1 MPTYEYR
8 CRDCHNMW
16 EELQSIKVEPTQKCP
31 ACGKDSAERIISTIA
46 KNNLSGGEFQKPAEF
61 QNVSSESD
69 VNALGGVNKP
79 VSASDTR
86 NQTTENV
93 RNLQNRFADKS
104 ENDEAFM
111 SGSER
116 HSAVKTVQN
125 SLTTALATGTDL
137 IRDNPGTTLVF
148 CCLAMFA
155 GQFWSLGALYDFDR
169 ERELWSI
176 SENERKT
183 KVTASEEDQQTLLR
197 EISSLTTRLGEMKG
211 EVSTGQ
217 IERNRVSGELAEI
230 QKQLS
235 LARMAESDAIKSQ
248 QLALQESEKVL
259 SAKTEA
265 EARIS
270 ELATKKQQL
279 ETEIGSA
286 REQNGPL
293 LENVN
298 QAKGQ
303 LQKINGD
310 IATALKQSSDGQIQ
324 VEAIQRKLAELRDQ
338 IVKES
343 ASLET
348 AITENGKAL
357 RKREEI
363 LSETAAAEQA
373 SKRIR
378 AEDEKLKLEIAELQ
392 KEIVDLSTQKLE
404 LTKGLGVIES
414 QNTAAQTQLD
424 GKMKDLASVTEN
436 VAKLTAEE
444 KRLQDAIKELT
455 DKLPPEDAVP
465 QNQSTGN

>member
-1 MPTYEYR
+1 MPTYDYR
-8 CRDCHNMW
+8 CRDCHNAW
-16 EELQSIKVEPTQKCP
+16 DEFQSNKVEPTQKCP
-31 ACGKDSAERIISTIA
+31 ACGKDSAERIISTSA
-46 KNNLSGGEFQKPAEF
+46 QKFPSGGEFQKPEL
-61 QNVSSESD
+61 QNVRIEG
-69 VNALGGVNKP
+69 VANALGGVNNP
-79 VSASDTR
+79 VNVSGTQMR
-86 NQTTENV
+86 PNENI
-93 RNLQNRFADKS
+93 RNLQNRFTEES
-104 ENDEAFM
+104 ENEEASM
-111 SGSER
+111 SISER
-116 HSAVKTVQN
+116 HSAAKTVQN
-125 SLTTALATGTDL
+125 ALTKALATGTDL
-137 IRDNPGTTLVF
+137 VQDHPGTTLVF
-148 CCLAMFA
+148 CCLAMFG
-155 GQFWSLGALYDFDR
+155 GQFWSLGALYNFDR
-169 ERELWSI
+169 ERELWSA

-183 KVTASEEDQQTLLR
+183 KFTALEEDQNRLSR
-197 EISSLTTRLGEMKG
+197 EISSLTIQLGEMKA
-211 EVSTGQ
+211 EVSTKQ

-235 LARMAESDAIKSQ
+235 LARIAESDAVKSQ
-248 QLALQESEKVL
+248 QVALQESEKVL

-265 EARIS
+265 ETRIS

-279 ETEIGSA
+279 ETEISSA
-286 REQNGPL
+286 REQNEPL

-310 IATALKQSSDGQIQ
+310 ITTAMKQSSDGETQ
-324 VEAIQRKLAELRDQ
+324 VEAIQRKLSELRDQ

-357 RKREEI
+357 RRREEF

-373 SKRIR
+373 SKRIK

-455 DKLPPEDAVP
+455 DKLPQEDAVP